1 MKVLNKFLKNGT
13 GNYVEGVVNGR
24 TGSGPVRSTS
34 CETPHD
40 TFKIASWNIGTMRG
54 RSSEIV
60 ETITRRNID
69 LCCMQEVRWRGAS
82 ARHIIGKDSRYKF
95 FWVGNNQ
102 GTSGVGVLL
111 AEKWVD
117 KVYDI
122 KRVSD
127 RIMLI
132 KLLVGEVVLT
142 VLSVYAPQTGLEEST
157 KDAFYDSLQTVISE
171 LPDKEIVIP
180 CGDWNGHVGREAAG
194 YEGVHGGSGYGERN
208 ADGDRVLEFA
218 VANDFVIGNTFFVK
232 RDSHLITYQ
241 SGNAK
246 TQIDFILLRKRNLK
260 MAKDIKVIPSE
271 ECVPQHK
278 LLICELRLKTSKPH
292 PKPFSPKL
300 RYWRLKEPTVQ
311 EEYEQVFKSKVNA
324 FNNVEASTE
333 EIWNQLKTALL
344 DTTNETCGKTKKRHH
359 KRETWW
365 WNNEVNSAIAEKRRC
380 WKAWKQGGGEEQYLQ
395 AKRNAKQTVYT
406 AKKTAEEKKFSDLK
420 PGMDDIFKI
429 AKQLRKDN
437 QDVVGDKCVKDDSG
451 NLSFD
456 NEAKKVAWKQHYE
469 RLLNEE
475 FSWNSE
481 DLTADPVVGPPIHI
495 DVEMVVKAITKMKTG
510 KAAGPSGIVAEML
523 KASGDT
529 GARLVAD
536 LANDM
541 VRNGVIPSDWEDSFI
556 INIYKGKGDALERGN
571 YRGLKLLDHVMKG
584 MERVIEKI
592 IRERISIDDMQF
604 GFMPGRGT
612 TDAIFILRQLQEK
625 HLAKN
630 KKLYFAF
637 VDLEKAFDRVPRK
650 VIWCAMRKLGIEE
663 WIVRFV
669 QAMYNNTRSRVRVN
683 NTYSDEFGVKV
694 GVHQG
699 SVLSPLLFV
708 IVLEALSCEFR
719 TGTPWELLY
728 ADDLVI
734 SAETEEGLKMKL
746 NKWKTEMEAKGLRVN
761 MGKTKI
767 MVSGVNLQK
776 LKDSGEY
783 PCSVCRKGAGSNSIY
798 CAGCSHWV
806 HKKCSGVNGSLKSN
820 PDYRCSRCK
829 GTARPIDGR
838 PHNEWLLMQDKKV
851 DVVDSFCHLGD
862 TIGAGGGCDLSV
874 ITRIRSAWGKFRE
887 LLPILTSHALSYI
900 TRGQIYSTYIRTVL
914 LYASECWAPNVND
927 LLKLQRNDRAMIRWT
942 CNVRL
947 KDHISSDSLLR
958 KLGINNI
965 QTLLRYNRLRWFGH
979 VVRNDGCI
987 NSITEFEVVG
997 QRGRGRPKK
1006 TWKDTINNDLRH
1018 WKLSRADPANRM
1030 EWRKK
1035 LRTNIG
1041 AVRPTLSGTDTL
1053 NE

>member
-1 MKVLNKFLKNGT
+1 
-13 GNYVEGVVNGR
+13 
-24 TGSGPVRSTS
+24 
-34 CETPHD
+34 
-40 TFKIASWNIGTMRG
+40 
-54 RSSEIV
+54 
-60 ETITRRNID
+60 
-69 LCCMQEVRWRGAS
+69 MQEVRWRGAS
-82 ARHIIGKDSRYKF
+82 ARHITGKDSRYKF

-102 GTSGVGVLL
+102 GTNGVGVLL
-111 AEKWVD
+111 VEKWVD

-132 KLLVGEVVLT
+132 KLLVGEAVLT

-194 YEGVHGGSGYGERN
+194 YEGVHGGSGYGDCN

-246 TQIDFILLRKRNLK
+246 TQIDFILLGKRNLK

-278 LLICELRLKTSKPH
+278 LLICERRLKTPKPH

-300 RYWRLKEPTVQ
+300 RYWKLKEPTVQ
-311 EEYEQVFKSKVNA
+311 EEYERVFKSKVNA

-333 EIWNQLKTALL
+333 EIWNHLKTALL
-344 DTTNETCGKTKKRHH
+344 DTTNETRGKTKKRHH

-365 WNNEVNSAIAEKRRC
+365 WNDEVNSAIAEKRRC
-380 WKAWKQGGGEEQYLQ
+380 WKAWKQGGGKEQYLQ
-395 AKRNAKQTVYT
+395 AKRNVKRTVYT
-406 AKKTAEEKKFSDLK
+406 AKKTAE
-420 PGMDDIFKI
+420 
-429 AKQLRKDN
+429 
-437 QDVVGDKCVKDDSG
+437 DDSG

-475 FSWNSE
+475 FSWNPE

-650 VIWCAMRKLGIEE
+650 VIRWAM
-663 WIVRFV
+663 
-669 QAMYNNTRSRVRVN
+669 
-683 NTYSDEFGVKV
+683 
-694 GVHQG
+694 
-699 SVLSPLLFV
+699 
-708 IVLEALSCEFR
+708 
-719 TGTPWELLY
+719 
-728 ADDLVI
+728 
-734 SAETEEGLKMKL
+734 
-746 NKWKTEMEAKGLRVN
+746 
-761 MGKTKI
+761 
-767 MVSGVNLQK
+767 
-776 LKDSGEY
+776 
-783 PCSVCRKGAGSNSIY
+783 
-798 CAGCSHWV
+798 
-806 HKKCSGVNGSLKSN
+806 
-820 PDYRCSRCK
+820 
-829 GTARPIDGR
+829 
-838 PHNEWLLMQDKKV
+838 
-851 DVVDSFCHLGD
+851 
-862 TIGAGGGCDLSV
+862 
-874 ITRIRSAWGKFRE
+874 
-887 LLPILTSHALSYI
+887 
-900 TRGQIYSTYIRTVL
+900 
-914 LYASECWAPNVND
+914 
-927 LLKLQRNDRAMIRWT
+927 
-942 CNVRL
+942 
-947 KDHISSDSLLR
+947 
-958 KLGINNI
+958 
-965 QTLLRYNRLRWFGH
+965 
-979 VVRNDGCI
+979 
-987 NSITEFEVVG
+987 
-997 QRGRGRPKK
+997 
-1006 TWKDTINNDLRH
+1006 
-1018 WKLSRADPANRM
+1018 
-1030 EWRKK
+1030 
-1035 LRTNIG
+1035 
-1041 AVRPTLSGTDTL
+1041 
-1053 NE
+1053 

>member
-1 MKVLNKFLKNGT
+1 M
-13 GNYVEGVVNGR
+13 
-24 TGSGPVRSTS
+24 
-34 CETPHD
+34 
-40 TFKIASWNIGTMRG
+40 
-54 RSSEIV
+54 
-60 ETITRRNID
+60 
-69 LCCMQEVRWRGAS
+69 
-82 ARHIIGKDSRYKF
+82 
-95 FWVGNNQ
+95 
-102 GTSGVGVLL
+102 
-111 AEKWVD
+111 
-117 KVYDI
+117 
-122 KRVSD
+122 
-127 RIMLI
+127 
-132 KLLVGEVVLT
+132 
-142 VLSVYAPQTGLEEST
+142 
-157 KDAFYDSLQTVISE
+157 
-171 LPDKEIVIP
+171 
-180 CGDWNGHVGREAAG
+180 
-194 YEGVHGGSGYGERN
+194 
-208 ADGDRVLEFA
+208 
-218 VANDFVIGNTFFVK
+218 
-232 RDSHLITYQ
+232 
-241 SGNAK
+241 
-246 TQIDFILLRKRNLK
+246 
-260 MAKDIKVIPSE
+260 
-271 ECVPQHK
+271 
-278 LLICELRLKTSKPH
+278 
-292 PKPFSPKL
+292 
-300 RYWRLKEPTVQ
+300 
-311 EEYEQVFKSKVNA
+311 NA

-359 KRETWW
+359 KRETCW
-365 WNNEVNSAIAEKRRC
+365 WNDEVNSAIAEKRRC
-380 WKAWKQGGGEEQYLQ
+380 WKAWKQGGGKEQYLQ
-395 AKRNAKQTVYT
+395 AKRNAKRTVYT

-469 RLLNEE
+469 RFLNEE
-475 FSWNSE
+475 FSWNPE

-529 GARLVAD
+529 GARLVSD

-541 VRNGVIPSDWEDSFI
+541 VRNGVIPPDWEDSFI

-650 VIWCAMRKLGIEE
+650 VIWWAMRKLGIEE

-767 MVSGVNLQK
+767 MVSGVNLQT

-783 PCSVCRKGAGSNSIY
+783 PCSVCRKGVGSNSIY

-806 HKKCSGVNGSLKSN
+806 HKKCSGVTGSLKSN
-820 PDYRCSRCK
+820 PDYHCSRCK

-838 PHNEWLLMQDKKV
+838 PHNEWLLMQDKKL
-851 DVVDSFCHLGD
+851 DVVDSFCYLGD
-862 TIGAGGGCDLSV
+862 KIGAGGGCDLSV

-887 LLPILTSHALSYI
+887 LLPILTSRALSYI
-900 TRGQIYSTYIRTVL
+900 TRGQIYSMYIRTVL

-942 CNVRL
+942 CNVCL

-965 QTLLRYNRLRWFGH
+965 QTLL
-979 VVRNDGCI
+979 
-987 NSITEFEVVG
+987 
-997 QRGRGRPKK
+997 
-1006 TWKDTINNDLRH
+1006 
-1018 WKLSRADPANRM
+1018 
-1030 EWRKK
+1030 
-1035 LRTNIG
+1035 
-1041 AVRPTLSGTDTL
+1041 
-1053 NE
+1053 

>member
-1 MKVLNKFLKNGT
+1 MLRARGQ
-13 GNYVEGVVNGR
+13 VERCFGK
-24 TGSGPVRSTS
+24 TQLEKTPDTSFSGLAT
-34 CETPHD
+34 T
-40 TFKIASWNIGTMRG
+40 KA
-54 RSSEIV
+54 
-60 ETITRRNID
+60 
-69 LCCMQEVRWRGAS
+69 
-82 ARHIIGKDSRYKF
+82 
-95 FWVGNNQ
+95 
-102 GTSGVGVLL
+102 SGVGVLL

-132 KLLVGEVVLT
+132 KLLVGEAVLT

-194 YEGVHGGSGYGERN
+194 YEGVHGGSGYGEHN

-260 MAKDIKVIPSE
+260 IAKDIKVIPSE

-278 LLICELRLKTSKPH
+278 LLICDLRLKTPKPY

-300 RYWRLKEPTVQ
+300 RYWKLKEPTVQ
-311 EEYEQVFKSKVNA
+311 EEYERIFKSKVNA
-324 FNNVEASTE
+324 FNNVDASTE
-333 EIWNQLKTALL
+333 EIWNQIKTALL

-365 WNNEVNSAIAEKRRC
+365 WNDEVNSAIAEKRWC
-380 WKAWKQGGGEEQYLQ
+380 WKAWKQGGGKEQYLQ
-395 AKRNAKQTVYT
+395 AKRNAKRTVYT

-475 FSWNSE
+475 FSWNPE

-510 KAAGPSGIVAEML
+510 KAAGPSGIVPEML

-529 GARLVAD
+529 GARLVTD

-571 YRGLKLLDHVMKG
+571 YRGLKFFDHVMKG
-584 MERVIEKI
+584 IKRVIEKI
-592 IRERISIDDMQF
+592 TRERISIDDMQF

-650 VIWCAMRKLGIEE
+650 VIWWAMRKLGIEE
-663 WIVRFV
+663 WIV
-669 QAMYNNTRSRVRVN
+669 
-683 NTYSDEFGVKV
+683 
-694 GVHQG
+694 
-699 SVLSPLLFV
+699 
-708 IVLEALSCEFR
+708 
-719 TGTPWELLY
+719 
-728 ADDLVI
+728 
-734 SAETEEGLKMKL
+734 
-746 NKWKTEMEAKGLRVN
+746 
-761 MGKTKI
+761 
-767 MVSGVNLQK
+767 
-776 LKDSGEY
+776 
-783 PCSVCRKGAGSNSIY
+783 
-798 CAGCSHWV
+798 
-806 HKKCSGVNGSLKSN
+806 
-820 PDYRCSRCK
+820 
-829 GTARPIDGR
+829 
-838 PHNEWLLMQDKKV
+838 
-851 DVVDSFCHLGD
+851 
-862 TIGAGGGCDLSV
+862 
-874 ITRIRSAWGKFRE
+874 
-887 LLPILTSHALSYI
+887 
-900 TRGQIYSTYIRTVL
+900 
-914 LYASECWAPNVND
+914 
-927 LLKLQRNDRAMIRWT
+927 
-942 CNVRL
+942 
-947 KDHISSDSLLR
+947 
-958 KLGINNI
+958 
-965 QTLLRYNRLRWFGH
+965 
-979 VVRNDGCI
+979 
-987 NSITEFEVVG
+987 
-997 QRGRGRPKK
+997 
-1006 TWKDTINNDLRH
+1006 
-1018 WKLSRADPANRM
+1018 
-1030 EWRKK
+1030 
-1035 LRTNIG
+1035 
-1041 AVRPTLSGTDTL
+1041 
-1053 NE
+1053 